1 MNVETARSILDIDND
16 NAIIMVGW
24 HYAYWAPGESR
35 IVLDGAYT
43 SPVSELFLPEG
54 VLHFCF
60 VHLSRLFC
68 CFVFAI
74 ILL

>member
-43 SPVSELFLPEG
+43 VQELE
-54 VLHFCF
+54 
-60 VHLSRLFC
+60 
-68 CFVFAI
+68 AI
-74 ILL
+74 VWWMKNKSTPYDRMA